1 MSSGTMMRSS
11 SRSPV
16 TAFFQ
21 RHTNAEDAIG
31 RLQGLESR
39 KIASASLREMASAA
53 SDPPEARARCLSP
66 RRAPGCRVP
75 CATCPEMRYNRSMLC
90 LRDPVSQ

>member
-31 RLQGLESR
+31 RLPAAGITQDCIRLTAGDGECGLRPAGGTGPLPFPE
-39 KIASASLREMASAA
+39 ASARL
-53 SDPPEARARCLSP
+53 
-66 RRAPGCRVP
+66 
-75 CATCPEMRYNRSMLC
+75 
-90 LRDPVSQ
+90 